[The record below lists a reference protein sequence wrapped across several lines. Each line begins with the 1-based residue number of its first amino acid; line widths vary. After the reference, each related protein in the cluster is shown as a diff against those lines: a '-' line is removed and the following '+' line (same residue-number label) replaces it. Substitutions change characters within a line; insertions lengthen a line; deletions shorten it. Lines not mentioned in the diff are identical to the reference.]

1 MRLLIVDL
9 LCRCFGGSGVVC
21 LFGCFGRFLR
31 LLQLHVNVVLVHA
44 LADEGAHDKAD
55 QQCEDE
61 QRDADR
67 SLCREHDGGEAER
80 GADGIEDRNGLLLV
94 QTEIHELVV
103 KMAAVGVKRA
113 LSVQDAAAEREERV
127 R

>member
-1 MRLLIVDL
+1 M
-9 LCRCFGGSGVVC
+9 
-21 LFGCFGRFLR
+21 
-31 LLQLHVNVVLVHA
+31 VLVHA

-61 QRDADR
+61 QCDADR

-113 LSVQDAAAEREERV
+113 LSVHDAAAEREERV